1 MDEYDATSAM
11 IFGKRSDK
19 IDMTKQRPSLANS
32 AKVDAAEQGSD
43 GLTTGNMLAIPAG
56 VTKG

>member
-1 MDEYDATSAM
+1 M

-19 IDMTKQRPSLANS
+19 IDMAKQRPSLANS